1 MTLLGV
7 STECHKSSIRTLH
20 CGWVG
25 TQTSSSLCDFW
36 EFSSPV
42 VDLCLALLEFH
53 PMYVELNSAKYW
65 KAYPKQ
71 FWNSF
76 SKKSTFSISVGLAL
90 LNSYLCLLS
99 SESAILYLECL
110 CLCCI
115 LGSVSRW
122 KASNQRAY
130 LVSLLSKMWSS
141 VASCS
146 VPKKEFYVF
155 PVLQVLWQENK
166 FCPRYFIIAQ
176 KQKLI
181 PNLHT
186 PSFKNNLISLKFFII
201 L

>member
-7 STECHKSSIRTLH
+7 STECHKSSTRTLH

-25 TQTSSSLCDFW
+25 TQTFSSLCDFW

-76 SKKSTFSISVGLAL
+76 SRKSTFSISVGLAL

-122 KASNQRAY
+122 KASNQRTY

-146 VPKKEFYVF
+146 VPMRWSNWKTKH
-155 PVLQVLWQENK
+155 PG
-166 FCPRYFIIAQ
+166 PRNCGRFG
-176 KQKLI
+176 KSLMK
-181 PNLHT
+181 NLRWVHPIFT
-186 PSFKNNLISLKFFII
+186 MIKGL
-201 L
+201 